1 MKKLMVRITLLTWG
15 CTCWTESQAA
25 DKAWTGAVNAKWS
38 DASIWSPAGVPTDIQ
53 SVSISNTAAATLTIT
68 NGTAAKAASLSFD
81 NASGKDVTLTLD
93 DGGSLAVTGA
103 ITDPGAGSAFIK
115 VNNSS
120 VSAASSV
127 LTASSLAAREL
138 VLSSSGAGLRFLT
151 TGYDLSFAVALV
163 IGAIQNTTNTFTQT
177 GGTISVSNGDYGL
190 SLVEFEGWPMKTL
203 ATYVMNA
210 GVLKAERIGCGNA
223 NGNNTGV
230 NRWIGTGVF
239 EFNSGTLQP
248 RTTGGT
254 LSLQNGNGFET
265 YTGTGT
271 KDMQMNTSKPLSVR
285 VAGTGTHTFNTDGG
299 KIYVSPSVQLVDKA
313 GEAGTLLK
321 SGTGDLIFTGGG
333 AFATNTWTGET
344 RVTAGKVM
352 ADYSVIAGKPATGGA
367 DSLSNAYSVASKLV
381 LDGGNFELKGRGSAS
396 ATNITGVTLDIN
408 TYRVTNLGS
417 TANLVV
423 GQAVSNANLPTG
435 TYIRRIISGTQIE
448 LNAMSTNASQQTG
461 QTLAIGAASFANAQ
475 TVNAVVLQQT
485 AAVTTVTVT
494 PGAGSSTTLLTFG
507 DVSGPGGLT
516 KDGQGTLSLAGAV
529 TYTGAT
535 VIANGTLAFAGS
547 GSTLLTNRI
556 SGSGVFQQSGAGTTR
571 VYAATNDLNTFSGAV
586 VVNQGVLIFGSP
598 STKWDKSRGLASAS
612 SYTVNSGATLKTS
625 QSNMS
630 QDNPVNLNGGTLA
643 TADVGGS
650 QVLGPLTLNGGTL
663 VAGEGLTSDW
673 QAFTLKNSV
682 LVTGTV
688 ASVIRAENKTDN
700 GVHLTYASAAG
711 ALRRFTV
718 EDVTGDSGADLT
730 ISARLVNSSGNANA
744 AGLVKAG
751 AGTLWLSSPTN
762 LYSGATLVS
771 NGTLW
776 VSGRLLNSA
785 VTVVS
790 NATFGAFGT
799 NTARVSALT
808 LEAGAKVSWAY
819 TANTKAAGAVVVDG
833 TLTLPARATLDVSG
847 SGFLLSNQAILSS
860 GTPPLQGATDLS
872 GWTIT
877 GAPANSHVMIVGNEV
892 RLVVNRG
899 TLIRIF

>member
-1 MKKLMVRITLLTWG
+1 
-15 CTCWTESQAA
+15 
-25 DKAWTGAVNAKWS
+25 VNAKWS
-38 DASIWSPAGVPTDIQ
+38 DASIWTPAGVPTDIQ
-53 SVSISNTAAATLTIT
+53 SVSISNTAAATLSIT
-68 NGTAAKAASLSFD
+68 NGTAAKAAALAFD

-516 KDGQGTLSLAGAV
+516 KDGQGTLALAGTV

-547 GSTLLTNRI
+547 GSTLLTNKI
-556 SGSGVFQQSGAGTTR
+556 SGAGTFQQSGAGTTR
-571 VYAATNDLNTFSGAV
+571 VYAASFALNTFSGAV

-598 STKWDKSRGLASAS
+598 STKWDDARGLTSAS
-612 SYTVNSGATLKTS
+612 SFTVNSGATLYTTRDGM
-625 QSNMS
+625 NG
-630 QDNPVNLNGGTLA
+630 NPVNLNGGTLA
-643 TADVGGS
+643 TADVGGA
-650 QVLGPLTLNGGTL
+650 QALGRLTLNGGTL
-663 VAGEGLTSDW
+663 VAGEGLDPSW
-673 QAFTLKNSV
+673 QAFFLADSV

-688 ASVIRAENKTDN
+688 ASVIRAENKLYN
-700 GVHLTYASAAG
+700 GVMLTHASAAG

-751 AGTLWLSSPTN
+751 AGTLLLSCPTN

-771 NGTLW
+771 NGTLR

-790 NATFGAFGT
+790 NATFGAYGT